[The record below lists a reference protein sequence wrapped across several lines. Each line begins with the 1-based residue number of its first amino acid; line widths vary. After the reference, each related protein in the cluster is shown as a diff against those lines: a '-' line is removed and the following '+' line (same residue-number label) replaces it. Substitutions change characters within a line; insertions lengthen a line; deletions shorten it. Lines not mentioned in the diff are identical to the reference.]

1 MNKHIW
7 LVGTST
13 TWERKLAFGFPLS
26 KIFLIRPKLTIH
38 SVSMMLLCSWAS
50 AHLQGEPEVR
60 TVLFASG
67 TLFAYLMNA
76 FIPIAAFP
84 ASEAPNWR
92 IGSKLYL
99 GFAVFSMLLFVGI
112 YFTFKWEEKKRARRV
127 VKDEDDRVA
136 REPESEDGPLC
147 RHTL

>member
-1 MNKHIW
+1 
-7 LVGTST
+7 
-13 TWERKLAFGFPLS
+13 
-26 KIFLIRPKLTIH
+26 
-38 SVSMMLLCSWAS
+38 MMLLCSWAS

-84 ASEAPNWR
+84 AREAPNWR

-99 GFAVFSMLLFVGI
+99 GFAILSTFIFVDI
-112 YFTFKWEEKKRARRV
+112 YFAFRWENKKKARDAI
-127 VKDEDDRVA
+127 KDGATGEPDDRN
-136 REPESEDGPLC
+136 ETQPPDGKAIGIFQDRSL
-147 RHTL
+147 